1 VLRETAYEAAASP
14 RPRIE
19 CGTLKLAG
27 EADRLFLIEGFNVDY
42 FLTKEQKRIQALAA
56 RIAREKVRPVRAE
69 LDETEA
75 FPWEIMKALADA
87 DLFGLYIPKEYGG
100 MGGGIFDNCLVV
112 EKLAEACVGVA
123 TSFAASGLGA
133 YPILLHGSEDLK
145 HKYLPL
151 IASGKKLA
159 AFGLTEPGAGSDVS
173 GIQTTAVK
181 DGDHYVID
189 GTKQWITNGG
199 EAEIYS
205 VLAIT
210 DRAKG
215 PRGASFFV
223 LEKGDPGFS
232 FGKKEQK
239 LGIRASTTR
248 ELVFRDCRIPK
259 ERLIAREGMGF
270 VIAMKTFDK
279 SRPGIGAL
287 GVGLAQG
294 ALDVAVEY
302 ARKRVQFEKPIINLQ
317 AIQHKL
323 ADMAI
328 KTEAA
333 RALVYSVARYMD
345 TEPNDASKFAAMAK
359 VFPGDV
365 AMDVAAKAVQ
375 VFGGYGFMQDY
386 PVEKMMRDA
395 KILQI
400 YEGTNEIQRNIIGQE
415 LNKEYGRMQDSFF

>member
-1 VLRETAYEAAASP
+1 MF
-14 RPRIE
+14 
-19 CGTLKLAG
+19 
-27 EADRLFLIEGFNVDY
+27 RL
-42 FLTKEQKRIQALAA
+42 TPEQKDIKQAA
-56 RIAREKVRPVRAE
+56 REFAEKEFTDVARELDDNERFDDSLWKKTAE
-69 LDETEA
+69 NGFLGV
-75 FPWEIMKALADA
+75 F
-87 DLFGLYIPKEYGG
+87 IPEEYGG
-100 MGGGIFDNCLVV
+100 MGGGIFDNCLAV
-112 EKLAEACVGVA
+112 EKLGEACIGIA
-123 TSFAASGLGA
+123 TTFAASGLGA
-133 YPILLHGSEDLK
+133 YPILLYGSGELK
-145 HKYLPL
+145 NKYLPQ

-173 GIQTTAVK
+173 GIQTTAVR
-181 DGDHYVID
+181 DGNHYIIN
-189 GTKQWITNGG
+189 GSKQWITNGG

-205 VLAIT
+205 ILAIT

-223 LEKGDPGFS
+223 VEKGDPGFL
-232 FGKKEQK
+232 FGKKEKK
-239 LGIRASTTR
+239 LGIRTSTTR
-248 ELVFRDCRIPK
+248 ELIFQDCRIPA
-259 ERLIAREGMGF
+259 ERLIGREGMGF
-270 VIAMKTFDK
+270 IIAMKTFDK

-294 ALDVAVEY
+294 ALDIAVEY
-302 ARKRVQFEKPIINLQ
+302 ARKRVQFEKPIISFQ

-345 TEPNDASKFAAMAK
+345 TEPHDVSKVAAMAK
-359 VFPGDV
+359 VFAGDV
-365 AMDVAAKAVQ
+365 AMEVATNAVQ
-375 VFGGYGFMQDY
+375 VLGGYGYMQDY

-415 LNKEYGRMQDSFF
+415 LNKEYSRLKDTFF